1 MPVGMVRYSHSTLM
15 SRATE
20 KNLLKQISCYLRRF
34 VSVSV
39 KNQYQLGTVLKILS
53 APLKVEHIWPAVQKN
68 LSVLL
73 SVLMSM
79 VQKGFS
85 VPLNAMKI
93 GYF

>member
-1 MPVGMVRYSHSTLM
+1 MHSSRMRTVRCSG
-15 SRATE
+15 
-20 KNLLKQISCYLRRF
+20 SCYLRRF

-39 KNQYQLGTVLKILS
+39 KNQYQYLYQLGMVLKILS
-53 APLKVEHIWPAVQKN
+53 APLKVERIWPTVQKN
-68 LSVLL
+68 LSVPL

-85 VPLNAMKI
+85 VLLNAMKI